1 MTLGERERSAVPLSE
16 RTLIMAKK
24 TAKTSVPSIVG
35 RFAKIDHVW
44 CVAFPASTPIAKGT
58 VVSVMTADK
67 REKQVR
73 TNSEG
78 VVLFDVKTESVSA
91 EIFYTFDRIASK

>member
-1 MTLGERERSAVPLSE
+1 
-16 RTLIMAKK
+16 MAKK
-24 TAKTSVPSIVG
+24 SAKTTPAIVG
-35 RFAKIDHVW
+35 RFAKIDTAW

-58 VVSVMTADK
+58 VVNVMTADK

-78 VVLFDVKTESVSA
+78 VVLFDVKSEAVSA